1 MYISWLDSAIWFSLH
16 KILTGTGCFL
26 ICASQITLD
35 LENVYSSKHVPCYFI
50 YPRTLSYTADTN
62 PLLQN
67 CIAGKHCSQ
76 IFPCIFLLYPPPP
89 QKKIQLKLQTL
100 MRSVLYDG
108 YESMYNELFFKV
120 LLTSYLSI
128 MQSVLHWYEWKLN
141 FTKRCSMQTHNTKF
155 NWNPS
160 ISFTVK
166 YSDGGADTLSAFII
180 CKECIKQW
188 TLH

>member
-1 MYISWLDSAIWFSLH
+1 MCTLPNMFLAILYTPELYH
-16 KILTGTGCFL
+16 ILLTQIHCCRTALQVNTAVKFFL
-26 ICASQITLD
+26 AF
-35 LENVYSSKHVPCYFI
+35 CY
-50 YPRTLSYTADTN
+50 YT
-62 PLLQN
+62 
-67 CIAGKHCSQ
+67 
-76 IFPCIFLLYPPPP
+76 PPP